1 MDVQIKQCND
11 YAMHDFAVR
20 FFFIINPIFT
30 FFRYVLASYNIGS
43 AAHVQFFFFYF
54 PSCSSGFR
62 GRSCGNAHLITL
74 SHRKIHLKLDK
85 DTQFSHR

>member
-43 AAHVQFFFFYF
+43 AARVHFFFFT
-54 PSCSSGFR
+54 FR
-62 GRSCGNAHLITL
+62 VVVQALEGVHVVT
-74 SHRKIHLKLDK
+74 H
-85 DTQFSHR
+85 T